1 MMDEDYDSDWDVEEG
16 EMLED
21 TVQFWCRLKSTWRKM
36 MEGEG
41 EEEDRREVG
50 GRDVGDESGSG
61 AGMDGD
67 AGRQLGDGDC
77 RVGEGEEDNGVA
89 LMDSHQ
95 FDGVTRRRVWDGGK
109 WMEKETPEPH
119 TCLCRERGAPGCSS
133 LIQESAQEGTRRCV
147 CALVDWSKQCNEKG
161 MGAAREIGG
170 NRSGW

>member
-1 MMDEDYDSDWDVEEG
+1 MEREAGDLASSSSRGAGNVKYSGGEYMTCTGVRRAAGIERGADCLKLLEEAEKKAADPEHCLMMDEDYDSDWDAEEG

-21 TVQFWCRLKSTWRKM
+21 TLQFWCRLKRTWSKM

-41 EEEDRREVG
+41 EEEDLREVG

-77 RVGEGEEDNGVA
+77 RVGEGEEDDGVA

-109 WMEKETPEPH
+109 
-119 TCLCRERGAPGCSS
+119 
-133 LIQESAQEGTRRCV
+133 
-147 CALVDWSKQCNEKG
+147 
-161 MGAAREIGG
+161 
-170 NRSGW
+170 